1 MGPSIL
7 IVGLNGL
14 SRLLIQS
21 GGSPTW
27 ITPKMFWDIVGIVIK
42 WHGQNLGWL
51 RLSFHH
57 ELESCVSYKCLHRN
71 RGLIYHFFVLRSFV
85 FKFPGLLFDDASE
98 HCADLCLQLL
108 KHCSSSISSVRTQAS
123 ASLYLLMRQN
133 FEIGNVS
140 TRFIHTSLA
149 FILTLKRTQLLLA
162 SRLDLIVS
170 KLAGYDWKS

>member
-1 MGPSIL
+1 MIG
-7 IVGLNGL
+7 
-14 SRLLIQS
+14 
-21 GGSPTW
+21 
-27 ITPKMFWDIVGIVIK
+27 
-42 WHGQNLGWL
+42 
-51 RLSFHH
+51 
-57 ELESCVSYKCLHRN
+57 
-71 RGLIYHFFVLRSFV
+71 GLIYHFFVLRSFV

-149 FILTLKRTQLLLA
+149 FILPTPKRTQLLLA

-170 KLAGYDWKS
+170 KLAGYDWKSKNNFCLPGK